1 MKRAAAYAR
10 VSGIKQSETS
20 LETQLEE
27 IAKFAETGGLK
38 IKETFIDKITA
49 SGKEQRPNFEKMI
62 EKALN
67 GEFDFILVYKQDR
80 FHRDNVEEHTIIRA
94 LEANNVFVLSV
105 CERIDTTTPAGRLQR
120 WMMSGINRFYIENLQ
135 QEINEKTTKVAEKGY
150 FLGGYTPFGYK
161 LKQIRDPEASRNR
174 KVFEIEE
181 KEAVIV
187 RMIFSMFVEG
197 AGYGEIAKKLNLA
210 GHKTKNGNEFSK
222 MSIKDILTNEKYSGV
237 YIFRKGSKHNSH
249 AERTDTIRKENMM
262 PAIVSKEVFEKAQA
276 KIRKNKKT
284 QTKTKACPL
293 LSGVIFC
300 ADCGAK
306 MTFHT
311 RGSPS
316 RYMCSRYERK
326 RDVKAVTISQKKA
339 EEFVLGYIKNEL
351 LQEVDFA
358 EMARQFNEERI
369 RNDEEFQNKLDKIEI
384 EKIECEKEIENA
396 INAIMKGS
404 TFAEELEKQ
413 AKIKKERLKELLNEA
428 NAIKAKGSYY
438 ITEEIIR
445 QKYEEYKKK
454 LEGNEESQREL
465 IMELISRVEIHSGY
479 IKIIPK

>member
-20 LETQLEE
+20 LDTQIEE
-27 IAKFAETGGLK
+27 IQKFAETGGLK

-62 EKALN
+62 EKALL

-80 FHRDNVEEHTIIRA
+80 FHRDNVEEHTILRA
-94 LEANNVFVLSV
+94 LEAKNIYVLSV

-150 FLGGYTPFGYK
+150 FLGGYTPYGYK

-174 KVFEIEE
+174 KVFEIDE

-187 RMIFSMFVEG
+187 RLIFSMFVEG

-222 MSIKDILTNEKYSGV
+222 ISIRDILINEKYSGV
-237 YIFRKGSKHNSH
+237 YIFRKGTKHNSH
-249 AERTDTIRKENMM
+249 AERLDTIRKENMM
-262 PAIVSKEVFEKAQA
+262 PAIVSMDDFQKAQE
-276 KIRKNKKT
+276 KISKNKKT
-284 QTKTKACPL
+284 QTKTKASPL

-306 MTFHT
+306 MSFHT
-311 RGSPS
+311 RGNPA

-358 EMARQFNEERI
+358 EMAKQFNDEKI
-369 RNDEEFQNKLDKIEI
+369 RNDKEFQNKLDEI
-384 EKIECEKEIENA
+384 ELEKIQCEKEIENA

-413 AKIKKERLKELLNEA
+413 AKGKKERLKELIIEA
-428 NAIKAKGSYY
+428 DKIKSKGRNY
-438 ITEEIIR
+438 ITEEMIR
-445 QKYEEYKKK
+445 EKYEEYKNK
-454 LEGNEESQREL
+454 LEGDSEAQREL
-465 IMELISRVEIHSGY
+465 VLELIERVEIHSGY
-479 IKIIPK
+479 IKIEPK